1 VAYRNLR
8 TKTIVIALSGVVAL
22 GLSAAFADNL
32 VPQDSAIEAPTAPI
46 DETQTVVDS
55 LPETPTVVMPPET
68 QTAAQTIGS
77 SPIASPAPSPSP
89 SATVDE
95 KTGEVVDTTTVPVLI
110 DPQPRITLHMPLSV
124 GVDPRSHSYLMSS
137 IEFWGTPIY
146 LACFTGHGVGIDVGS
161 VGVFDNYASD
171 NFIVECDRTPHLA
184 ISGTGPAIKA
194 LLRSHGGIR
203 IFTSSGSLA
212 GRGVSL
218 SLTALNSAATDQKYC
233 DAAKATSTSVF
244 SPLQI
249 DLGLVKGQGTLKK

>member
-1 VAYRNLR
+1 VAFRNLR
-8 TKTIVIALSGVVAL
+8 TKTIAIALSGVVAL

-46 DETQTVVDS
+46 DETQTVVNS

-68 QTAAQTIGS
+68 QTAAQTIGTS
-77 SPIASPAPSPSP
+77 RIASPAPSASP

-95 KTGEVVDTTTVPVLI
+95 FTGEPVDTKTVPVLI

-124 GVDPRSHSYLMSS
+124 GVDPRSHSYQMNS
-137 IEFWGTPIY
+137 IEFWGAQIY
-146 LACFTGHGVGIDVGS
+146 LACFTGRGVGVDVGS
-161 VGVFDNYASD
+161 TGVLDNFAGE
-171 NFIVECDRTPHLA
+171 NFIVEGDRSPHLL
-184 ISGTGPAIKA
+184 ISGTGAAIKA
-194 LLRSHGGIR
+194 LLHSRGGIR
-203 IFTSSGSLA
+203 IFTSSGSLT
-212 GRGVSL
+212 GRGLSL
-218 SLTALNSAATDQKYC
+218 SLTALNTASTEQKYC